1 MLKKIFTVCIVL
13 LLAAAGLC
21 AFAEEGSEWDMAY
34 AALEKETG
42 YTRDQLIG
50 NQMAFEDGLWYF
62 SVTVKDH
69 PEDEDGLL
77 IGELDSNGNL
87 LGMDGPS
94 KITVESQ
101 LENDLKSCF
110 NREDCW
116 KRLAE
121 VCENWEKKLSALS
134 AEQKAHIWERY
145 VKVVER
151 GIMLPPEGALD
162 FATAYET
169 ALKEAA
175 AAEGWTEEMIHM
187 FRHAISA
194 CCELDGSPAWFVYLE
209 RHSWFEPEYESDA
222 VMDRY
227 HQELETAFAA
237 VNQEA
242 PIKIGILIDAFTGEL
257 MEKPMLDYIPE
268 EYNYLDFLIRTDEAV
283 ASIAGK

>member
-21 AFAEEGSEWDMAY
+21 ACAEESSEWDMAY

-50 NQMAFEDGLWYF
+50 NQMVFEDGLWYF

-94 KITVESQ
+94 KITLESL
-101 LENDLKSCF
+101 LEDDLKSCF

-116 KRLAE
+116 KRLPE
-121 VCENWEKKLSALS
+121 VCKNWEKKLSVLS
-134 AEQKAHIWERY
+134 AEQKAEIWDKY
-145 VKVVER
+145 VKVVEL
-151 GIMLPPEGALD
+151 GITLPPEGALD

-175 AAEGWTEEMIHM
+175 AAEGWTMEMIHL
-187 FRHAISA
+187 FHYAISA
-194 CCELDGSPAWFVYLE
+194 CYELDGSPVWFIYLDQ
-209 RHSWFEPEYESDA
+209 HSWFEPEYASDA
-222 VMDRY
+222 AMNRY
-227 HQELETAFAA
+227 KDQLKKAFADA
-237 VNQEA
+237 GQV
-242 PIKIGILIDAFTGEL
+242 PPRKIGILIDAYTGAL
-257 MEKPMLDYIPE
+257 KEKPMLDYVPTQFV
-268 EYNYLDFLIRTDEAV
+268 YLDFLIRTDEAV
-283 ASIAGK
+283 ASIAE

>member
-1 MLKKIFTVCIVL
+1 MLKKIVTVCIVL

-21 AFAEEGSEWDMAY
+21 ACAEESSGWEMAY

-42 YTRDQLIG
+42 YTRNQLDP
-50 NQMAFEDGLWYF
+50 NQLVFEDGQWYF
-62 SVTVKDH
+62 SVTVRDH

-77 IGELDSNGNL
+77 IGEMDRDGNL
-87 LGMDGPS
+87 LVLDGPS
-94 KITVESQ
+94 KITLESL
-101 LENDLKSCF
+101 LEEDLKSCF

-121 VCENWEKKLSALS
+121 VCEKWEKKLSVLS
-134 AEQKAHIWERY
+134 AEQKAVIWDKY
-145 VKVVER
+145 VKVVEL

-162 FATAYET
+162 FAAAYET

-175 AAEGWTEEMIHM
+175 AAEGWTAEMIHM
-187 FRHAISA
+187 FRHTISA
-194 CCELDGSPAWFVYLE
+194 CYEPEGSPAWFVYLE
-209 RHSWFEPEYESDA
+209 QHSWFEPEYESDA
-222 VMDRY
+222 AMEQYDR
-227 HQELETAFAA
+227 ELEAAFAA
-237 VNQEA
+237 VNQKP